1 MRPVNK
7 IVAVVLLPTMLLVSS
22 PAFAQQVHVV
32 DSAAMS
38 RALAQKADA
47 DAAKRN
53 IVRRV
58 LDRADVRQ
66 IAARMG
72 LSVERAQAAVATLTN
87 TELNEL
93 SRYARDVESA
103 ALAGGAST
111 IVISTTTVILVLLIV
126 ILLLL
131 VD

>member
-1 MRPVNK
+1 MHPVNK
-7 IVAVVLLPTMLLVSS
+7 IAAVVLLPAMLLVSS

-47 DAAKRN
+47 DAAKRAS
-53 IVRRV
+53 VRRV

-66 IAARMG
+66 MAARMG

-87 TELNEL
+87 TELNEVA
-93 SRYARDVESA
+93 RYARDVESA
-103 ALAGGAST
+103 AMAGGAST

-131 VD
+131 ID